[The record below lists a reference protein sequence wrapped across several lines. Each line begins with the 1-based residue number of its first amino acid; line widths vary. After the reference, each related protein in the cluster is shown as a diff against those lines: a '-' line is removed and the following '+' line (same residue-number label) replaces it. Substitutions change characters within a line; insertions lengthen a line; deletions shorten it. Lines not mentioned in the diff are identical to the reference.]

1 MTRPNTIAIDG
12 PVASGKTTVAKLLS
26 RELGYRFLDTGIMYR
41 AVTWLALER
50 GVDLDG
56 SEALGRLARETSID
70 LPVGQDNGDSGVV
83 TVDGRKVS
91 QELREPQVDR
101 AVSLVSMSR
110 DVRGALVEQQR
121 RIANGGQ
128 IVVVGRDIGTVVLPS
143 ADIKIF
149 LMAEVGERARRRYA
163 ELSECG
169 ENIEYDSVLGD
180 LEARDKLDTERA
192 QSPLRPAQNAFLLV
206 TDGLDLKQVME
217 KVRELVG

>member
-26 RELGYRFLDTGIMYR
+26 KELGYRFLDTGIMYR

-50 GVDLDG
+50 GADLNDT
-56 SEALGRLARETSID
+56 EALERLARETSID
-70 LPVGQDNGDSGVV
+70 LPVGQGDGDGGFV

-91 QELREPQVDR
+91 QELREPHVER

-110 DVRGALVEQQR
+110 DVRVALVEQQR
-121 RIANGGQ
+121 RIAKGGR

-143 ADIKIF
+143 ADLKIF
-149 LMAEVGERARRRYA
+149 LIAAVEERARRRYA
-163 ELSECG
+163 EISDRG
-169 ENIEYDSVLGD
+169 EDIDYESVLRD

-192 QSPLRPAQNAFLLV
+192 QSPLRPAPDAVLLD
-206 TDGLDLKQVME
+206 TDGSDLKQVME